1 MITAKISFLY
11 QFILYIYV
19 YLLSLNKIPKMVEIE
34 SFHMIVYGAP
44 LSYWDK
50 GMDT

>member
-1 MITAKISFLY
+1 M
-11 QFILYIYV
+11 

-34 SFHMIVYGAP
+34 SFHIMVYGAP
-44 LSYWDK
+44 LSYLDK